1 MFVLVTIDDDIPV
14 LPEDFR
20 DDFRVQLKK
29 EIKKKY
35 VDRVIPRVGL
45 CIDFYDF
52 VRIKDAFI
60 YPGDNKHAVG
70 EAYYKVEFQLI
81 VFQPIIDEWMVGT
94 IVGSTH
100 SGIRVS
106 LGFCNDV
113 MIPSSNLRTPYVFDE
128 RHKTWVWQY
137 RNIEAGEVINF
148 FYENQELIRFRVT
161 SVMFPEATCPGDQA
175 SRGPPMEVIGA
186 VDRDGLG
193 CISWWPETFPGDV
206 AASPEK
212 NTQDNGDNNGVA
224 SALAASS

>member
-14 LPEDFR
+14 LPERFQGDSKAE
-20 DDFRVQLKK
+20 LKK
-29 EIKKKY
+29 VIKKKY

-60 YPGDNKHAVG
+60 YPGDNKHSVG
-70 EAYYKVEFQLI
+70 EAYYKVEFQLV
-81 VFQPIIDEWMVGT
+81 VFQPIMDEWLVGS

-100 SGIRVS
+100 TGIRVS
-106 LGFCNDV
+106 LGFTHDV

-137 RNIEAGEVINF
+137 RGDQGEIVNF
-148 FYENQELIRFRVT
+148 FYESQELIRFRVT
-161 SVMFPEATCPGDQA
+161 AVTFPEATCPGDQA
-175 SRGPPMEVIGA
+175 TRGSPMEILGA

-193 CISWWPETFPGDV
+193 CISWWPDASIPGDS
-206 AASPEK
+206 AGTSDKMLLE
-212 NTQDNGDNNGVA
+212 DGDLRPPPV
-224 SALAASS
+224 SLVPSS